1 MKYQRRGLV
10 TYAASILDRV
20 IRSGEQLY
28 PGTSDRRATLSQSLA
43 GGIVL
48 QMDQATPA
56 YQKVL
61 RHFRERTE
69 DSNLDRHLGLRAR
82 GDCQKTI
89 EARRQPLQNSTN
101 IERLALRKTPDSRSS
116 FIIGLR

>member
-1 MKYQRRGLV
+1 M

-28 PGTSDRRATLSQSLA
+28 PGTSDSRATLSQSLA
-43 GGIVL
+43 SGIAL

-82 GDCQKTI
+82 GDCQKI
-89 EARRQPLQNSTN
+89 IDPVVEEFRIILHALQ
-101 IERLALRKTPDSRSS
+101 I
-116 FIIGLR
+116 